1 MPFAEEIPPSR
12 EVLADNWSMKGG
24 GAAGV
29 ATLGAA
35 GLEVARQVLA
45 KTQSAVLPLVR
56 YLDPL
61 RLVFI
66 AVMLSGTSV
75 TIYAEMDDW
84 ERGWR

>member
-1 MPFAEEIPPSR
+1 MTFVEEIPPSR
-12 EVLADNWSMKGG
+12 EVLADSRSMKDG

-35 GLEVARQVLA
+35 GVEVARQVLA
-45 KTQSAVLPLVR
+45 KTQSAVLPPVP

-66 AVMLSGTSV
+66 TVVLSGISV
-75 TIYAEMDDW
+75 TIYARMDDW
-84 ERGWR
+84 ERGRR